1 MSSTPTKEY
10 GVVADANSCVGA
22 TFTRSRKWR
31 TLMKLT
37 EKLELAQ
44 WMRDVVVPVVRAK
57 GKRHAAEVR

>member
-1 MSSTPTKEY
+1 
-10 GVVADANSCVGA
+10 
-22 TFTRSRKWR
+22 
-31 TLMKLT
+31 MKLT